1 MNFDFNIF
9 SFIFFSVAL
18 VLIFEGILYAAF
30 PNKMKKIIESFLSYS
45 DEKVRLVGLFFLGIG
60 VVTIYVLSK
69 YML

>member
-9 SFIFFSVAL
+9 SFIFFSIAL

-30 PNKMKKIIESFLSYS
+30 PNKMNKILESFLSYS
-45 DEKVRLVGLFFLGIG
+45 DEKVRLVGLFFLEIG
-60 VVTIYVLSK
+60 VVAMYVLSK